1 MNGAMRLLRPIE
13 IETATIRLHNIV
25 NLPFLARER
34 LEYSEDELK
43 RMGYKGS
50 VSDPVIGLS

>member
-1 MNGAMRLLRPIE
+1 MK
-13 IETATIRLHNIV
+13 TATIRLHNIV

-34 LEYSEDELK
+34 LEYSEVSHDELK
-43 RMGYKGS
+43 RMGYEGS